1 MNTLEIE
8 QVNELL
14 AQGNYSEAI
23 ALLER
28 HLEID
33 PTVTSN
39 YWYLGLAWLMQGDE
53 SEAQAIWLAPMM
65 EANSDSI
72 EGYTSELLEF
82 LSSAAIKYLQAR
94 QFQLAE
100 QIYEQIL
107 ELDSNRVEDRYNLG
121 NALAQQG
128 KFDEAIAC
136 WQEVISLQPDLVVAY
151 QQLGTVFQKLEDFN
165 AAISNYSQALA
176 IRSDF
181 QTAYNLGLCW
191 LEQRQWQQAIACFQ
205 RAIQLQPSYSPA
217 YGESGY
223 ALLQQGKLAEAIDYF
238 RQAVLLYPSFASSYC
253 NWVDNLIKSSKSNL
267 ALNANSF
274 WLKSLQSELG
284 LAEAASSFREFVER
298 KRHVDSEQSVA
309 PSEVFTV
316 SAPNDFY
323 EFTSDWLTATNL
335 HPSQYIN
342 IYPANTITLTPPKT
356 LEANIDFAFRFGDRI
371 ELPGS
376 FVATVPNGRF
386 WLNREQT
393 SSAVITAGDR
403 LLGDLSPEFPILS
416 PGHPDNHPSKHSLLQ
431 SKKLPAIDKIEGTVA
446 ILAGLF
452 NHVYFHWMFEIL
464 PRIELLNLSGIELDS
479 IDKFL
484 ISDRLPFEKET
495 LSLLEIPPTKII
507 TPEAYPHI
515 QATNLIVPSFPGTI
529 AWMPKWTCD
538 FLRKQFL
545 ERAIDVTVPKNER
558 LYISRQDTSNR
569 RIINEDELL
578 DLLNKFGF
586 QSVTLESMS
595 VLEQAVLLANAKIV
609 ISAHGSG
616 LTNLV
621 FCKPET
627 KVIEILAPNYPY
639 HCYWLVSN
647 LAHLEYYYLFGE
659 TPLGYHLHQMLYP
672 TPRLEDIFVN
682 LETLQKTI
690 EFAEAI

>member
-1 MNTLEIE
+1 MNAFQIE

-28 HLEID
+28 HIEID

-39 YWYLGLAWLMQGDE
+39 YWYLGLAWLLQGDE
-53 SEAQAIWLAPMM
+53 AEAQAIWLAAMI
-65 EANSDSI
+65 EENSESI
-72 EGYTSELLEF
+72 EAYTAELLEF
-82 LSSAAIKYLQAR
+82 LSTAASEYLQAH
-94 QFQLAE
+94 QFRLAE
-100 QIYEQIL
+100 QIYEQII
-107 ELDSNRVEDRYNLG
+107 ELDSNRVVDRYNLG

-151 QQLGTVFQKLEDFN
+151 QQLGTVFQKLENFD
-165 AAISNYSQALA
+165 AAITNYSQALA
-176 IRSDF
+176 IRADF
-181 QTAYNLGLCW
+181 EIAYNLGLCF
-191 LEQRQWQQAIACFQ
+191 LEQRQWQEAIACFQ
-205 RAIQLQPSYSPA
+205 QVIQLQPNYSPA
-217 YGESGY
+217 YGELGY
-223 ALLQQGKLAEAIDYF
+223 TLLQQGKLEEAIEYF
-238 RQAVLLYPSFASSYC
+238 WQAVLVYPSFALSYC
-253 NWVDNLIKSSKSNL
+253 NWVDNLVKSGKSNL
-267 ALNANSF
+267 SLNANSF
-274 WLKSLQSELG
+274 WLKSLQSELN
-284 LAEAASSFREFVER
+284 AEAVSSFREFVDR
-298 KRHVDSEQSVA
+298 KRHADREHSVT
-309 PSEVFTV
+309 PPEVFVV
-316 SAPNDFY
+316 SAPKDFY
-323 EFTSDWLTATNL
+323 EFTSDWVTSTNL
-335 HPSQYIN
+335 DPSNYIN

-356 LEANIDFAFRFGDRI
+356 LEDNIDFAFRFGDRI
-371 ELPGS
+371 QLPSS
-376 FVATVPNGRF
+376 FVTTIPDGRF

-393 SSAVITAGDR
+393 SSAVITSGDR

-431 SKKLPAIDKIEGTVA
+431 SKNLPAIDKIEGTVA
-446 ILAGLF
+446 VLAGLF
-452 NHVYFHWMFEIL
+452 NDVYFHWMFEIL
-464 PRIELLNLSGIELDS
+464 PRIELLDLSGIEIDS

-484 ISDRLPFEKET
+484 ISDRLSFQKET
-495 LSLLEIPPTKII
+495 LSILGIPSTKII
-507 TPEAYPHI
+507 TSEAYPHI
-515 QATNLIVPSFPGTI
+515 QASRLVVPSFPGTI

-545 ERAIDVTVPKNER
+545 EGAIDVTVPNIER
-558 LYISRQDTSNR
+558 LYISRQDTSTR

-595 VLEQAVLLANAKIV
+595 VLEQARLLANAKIV
-609 ISAHGSG
+609 VSVHGSG

-621 FCKPET
+621 FCQPET

-647 LAHLEYYYLFGE
+647 LAQLEYYYLFGE

-672 TPRLEDIFVN
+672 TPRIEDIFVN
-682 LETLQKTI
+682 LDTLKNTI